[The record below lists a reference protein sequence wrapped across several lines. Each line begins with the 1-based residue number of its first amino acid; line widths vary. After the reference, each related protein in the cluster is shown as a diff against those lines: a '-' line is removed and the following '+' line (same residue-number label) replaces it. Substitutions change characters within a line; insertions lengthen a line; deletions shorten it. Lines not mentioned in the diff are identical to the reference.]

1 MAAIRGQ
8 HGPPPVTNDRG
19 HHHSAPRQSTE
30 ATDRPDA
37 QVPVDKLA
45 FDLAP
50 NHQEENR
57 HQPVIDPVMKIP
69 WADALAEQTEY

>member
-1 MAAIRGQ
+1 MIAGIIIPPRGNQ
-8 HGPPPVTNDRG
+8 RKQPIG
-19 HHHSAPRQSTE
+19 
-30 ATDRPDA
+30 PDA

-69 WADALAEQTEY
+69 WADALVEQTEY